1 MALAAYNSSVLITAQ
16 PSIATT
22 NEATSTSDLTTFTI
36 STAAHRYFD
45 PTVAVVTQA
54 QYDETQSITITGAPT
69 GGTFTLTFGGNTTA
83 AINWNDPASTVQTR
97 LQALASIGAGNALV
111 TGGPGPATPFI
122 VEFAGTM
129 AKTSEAL
136 ITLTTN
142 SLTGGSSPSVAIAR
156 IQGGATW
163 ATITTGFTLY
173 RCNAR
178 VTFAVA
184 QVAGTQVRFSSAN
197 YFVYATFVDVGS
209 GDFGAKMLMDDT
221 TIFNSA
227 GAKSYIPTLLD
238 GQLKLTTFW
247 ISQVRI
253 TSLIARDLLVVSF
266 VLSTGNRYEG
276 FCYASDMDLKYDPK
290 KAIVQDI
297 TFQLTNEFFNA

>member
-36 STAAHRYFD
+36 TTTAHRYFD
-45 PTVAVVTQA
+45 PTVAVVVQA

-69 GGTFTLTFGGNTTA
+69 GGTFTLSFGGNTTGT
-83 AINWNDPASTVQTR
+83 INWNDPASTVQTR

-111 TGGPGPATPFI
+111 TGGPGPSTPYI
-122 VEFAGTM
+122 VEFAGTL
-129 AKTSEAL
+129 AKTAEAL

-156 IQGGATW
+156 IVGGAAW
-163 ATITTGFTLY
+163 ATISTGFTLF

-184 QVAGTQVRFSSAN
+184 QQNGTQVRFSSAN
-197 YFVYATFVDVGS
+197 YFAFSTFVDVGS
-209 GDFGAKMLMDDT
+209 GDFGAKMLMDDV
-221 TIFNSA
+221 TIFNAS
-227 GAKSYIPTLLD
+227 GAKSYLPTLLD

-247 ISQVRI
+247 VSQVRAL
-253 TSLIARDLLVVSF
+253 SLVARDLLVVSF

-276 FCYASDMDLKYDPK
+276 FCYASDMDIKYDPK
-290 KAIVQDI
+290 KAITQAI
-297 TFQLTNEFFNA
+297 TFQLSNEFFNA

>member
-22 NEATSTSDLTTFTI
+22 NEATSTSDLTTYTI

-54 QYDETQSITITGAPT
+54 QYNEIQSIMITGNPT
-69 GGTFTLTFGGNTTA
+69 GGSFTVQYGGIVSAAIAYNATA
-83 AINWNDPASTVQTR
+83 ATVQTA
-97 LQALASIGAGNALV
+97 LQAMASIGAGNALV
-111 TGGPGPATPFI
+111 TGGPGPGTPYI
-122 VEFAGTM
+122 VQFTGTLAGNSAGLYGFANTF
-129 AKTSEAL
+129 
-136 ITLTTN
+136 
-142 SLTGGSSPSVAIAR
+142 TGGVSPTVAPATV
-156 IQGGATW
+156 QLGATW

-184 QVAGTQVRFSSAN
+184 QQSGTQVRFSSAN
-197 YFVYATFVDVGS
+197 YFAYSTFVDVGS
-209 GDFGAKMLMDDT
+209 GDFSAKMLMDDV
-221 TIFNSA
+221 TIFNAS

-238 GQLKLTTFW
+238 GQLKLTSFW
-247 ISQVRI
+247 VNQVRI

-290 KAIVQDI
+290 KAITQTI